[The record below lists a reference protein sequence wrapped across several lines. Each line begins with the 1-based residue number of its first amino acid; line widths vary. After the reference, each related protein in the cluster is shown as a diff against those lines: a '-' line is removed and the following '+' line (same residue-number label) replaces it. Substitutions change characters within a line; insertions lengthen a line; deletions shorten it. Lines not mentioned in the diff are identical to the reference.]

1 MGKGKR
7 RKGFTLVELL
17 VVIAIIGILVA
28 IITPNAF
35 RAIERSKIARLEAD
49 LHAIKSASLAY
60 YIDVGDWPSQ
70 LNDLVDPA
78 TPPTGWDG
86 PYLEKL
92 PDKSP
97 WGDYGLTQTEPAG
110 LYGDV
115 DFSLFVSAASV
126 PLSAAQRIDVDLDG
140 VEGASSG
147 AVQYNSTDPTTL
159 YYGIG
164 QQ

>member
-1 MGKGKR
+1 MKKR
-7 RKGFTLVELL
+7 RSKKKGFTLVELL

-35 RAIERSKIARLEAD
+35 RAIDRSKIARCEAD

-60 YIDVGDWPSQ
+60 YVDVGEWPTT
-70 LNDLVDPA
+70 LTELV
-78 TPPTGWDG
+78 TSSKTGWDG

-97 WGDYGLTQTEPAG
+97 WGSYSLTQTKPSG
-110 LYGDV
+110 LYSAET
-115 DFSLFVSAASV
+115 FSIYVSAASV
-126 PLSAAQRIDVDLDG
+126 PLSAAKRIDVDLDG
-140 VEGASSG
+140 VENASSG
-147 AVQYNSTDPTTL
+147 AVQYANTDPTTL